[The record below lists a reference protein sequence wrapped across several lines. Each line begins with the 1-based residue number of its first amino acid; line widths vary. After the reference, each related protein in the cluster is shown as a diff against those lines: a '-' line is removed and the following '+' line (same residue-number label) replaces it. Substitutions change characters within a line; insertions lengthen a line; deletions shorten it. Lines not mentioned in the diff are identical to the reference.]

1 MRRDEHSTT
10 PEEPLDPG
18 TKWAPAWALGNMV
31 RSFAKWMGVLST
43 IPHLES
49 LADEPS
55 NLRRTDDNSDECD
68 QAFTEM
74 AQEAGDTLVQMPSAA
89 FIAENPE
96 KRAAAKH
103 R

>member
-1 MRRDEHSTT
+1 MGPCVGVGQHGEELCQVDGSLINYSALGITRRRAKQSTT
-10 PEEPLDPG
+10 NTCD
-18 TKWAPAWALGNMV
+18 
-31 RSFAKWMGVLST
+31 
-43 IPHLES
+43 
-49 LADEPS
+49 
-55 NLRRTDDNSDECD
+55 RTDDNSDECD

-96 KRAAAKH
+96 KRAAAKL